1 MRWPISALSSVPA
14 RNWQRR
20 DDAWKELKMTRI
32 IRADNIGSLL
42 RPPELL
48 AARATLREGRI
59 DPDAVREIEDRS
71 ILKALAMQQAAGV
84 DVYTDGEY
92 RRDIFTADITKA
104 MDGLV
109 PGKPVVKFEWRGKGK
124 ELAEESK
131 EGNLQYIVGAK
142 LKRKGRFTPN
152 EAPFLKQHAPGPFKV
167 CTPAAMQH
175 AIMRYRP
182 GVTDQFYP
190 TVHDM
195 LQDVATIMRE
205 EVQALIDE
213 GASYVQLDAPSY
225 SNFFDRS
232 RREVLR
238 QAGIDL
244 DEALDAAIAADN
256 AMIAN
261 IKRGGH
267 VVIGIHFCRGNK
279 RSAWGAEG
287 SYEPIAEKAFG
298 SLKMDRF
305 LLEFDSDRAGGF
317 EPLRFVPKGKT
328 VVLGLVT
335 TKEPELESED
345 ELLRRIDRAA
355 EYIAPENLAVSTQC
369 GFASAAS
376 GNLISWDDMQR
387 KLELVAKIARGVW
400 G

>member
-1 MRWPISALSSVPA
+1 MAT
-14 RNWQRR
+14 QF
-20 DDAWKELKMTRI
+20 
-32 IRADNIGSLL
+32 RADNIGSLL

-48 AARATLREGRI
+48 EARTALREGRM
-59 DPDAVREIEDRS
+59 DPNQARGIEDRS

-84 DVYTDGEY
+84 EIFTDGEY

-109 PGKPVVKFEWRGKGK
+109 PGKPVVKFEWHGKGK
-124 ELAEESK
+124 ELAEASK
-131 EGNLQYIVGAK
+131 EGNLQYIVGGK
-142 LKRKGRFTPN
+142 LTRKGRFTPN

-182 GVTDQFYP
+182 GVTDKFYR

-195 LQDVATIMRE
+195 LQDVASIMRE

-213 GASYVQLDAPSY
+213 GASYIQMDAPSY
-225 SNFFDRS
+225 SNFFDQS
-232 RREVLR
+232 RRELLK
-238 QAGIDL
+238 QSGINL
-244 DEALDAAIAADN
+244 DEALDAAVAADN

-261 IKRGGH
+261 IKH
-267 VVIGIHFCRGNK
+267 SESMVTGIHFCRGNK

-287 SYEPIAEKAFG
+287 SYEPIAEKAFA
-298 SLKMDRF
+298 SLKMDRY
-305 LLEFDSDRAGGF
+305 LLEFDSERAGGF

-328 VVLGLVT
+328 IVLGLIT
-335 TKEPELESED
+335 TKEPTLESED
-345 ELLRRIDRAA
+345 DLLRRVEHASKYVA
-355 EYIAPENLAVSTQC
+355 TEQLAVSTQC

-376 GNLISWDDMQR
+376 GNLLTWDDMR
-387 KLELVAKIARGVW
+387 PKLELVTKVARRVW

>member
-1 MRWPISALSSVPA
+1 MAIRF
-14 RNWQRR
+14 
-20 DDAWKELKMTRI
+20 
-32 IRADNIGSLL
+32 RADNIGSLL
-42 RPPELL
+42 RPEELL
-48 AARATLREGRI
+48 DARVALREGRMTEQE
-59 DPDAVREIEDRS
+59 ARGIEDRS
-71 ILKALAMQQAAGV
+71 ILKALEMQKAAGV
-84 DVYTDGEY
+84 QVFTDGEY

-124 ELAEESK
+124 DLAEESK
-131 EGNLQYIVGAK
+131 EGNLQYIVGGK
-142 LKRKGRFTPN
+142 LRKKGRFTPN

-182 GVTDQFYP
+182 GVTDKFYP

-195 LQDVATIMRE
+195 LQDVAAIMRD

-213 GASYVQLDAPSY
+213 GASYVQMDAPSY
-225 SNFFDRS
+225 SNFFDRN
-232 RREVLR
+232 RREVLK
-238 QAGIDL
+238 QNGINL

-256 AMIAN
+256 AMIEN
-261 IKRGGH
+261 VKRGED
-267 VVIGIHFCRGNK
+267 VVMGIHFCRGNK

-287 SYEPIAEKAFG
+287 SYEPIAEEAFG

-305 LLEFDSDRAGGF
+305 LLEFDSERAGGF

-328 VVLGLVT
+328 VVLGLIT
-335 TKEPELESED
+335 TKESQLESED
-345 ELLRRIDRAA
+345 EILRRIEQASQ
-355 EYIAPENLAVSTQC
+355 YVPVENLAVSRQC

-376 GNLISWDDMQR
+376 GNLISWDDMRR
-387 KLELVAKIARGVW
+387 KLELVAAVARRVW

>member
-1 MRWPISALSSVPA
+1 MV
-14 RNWQRR
+14 
-20 DDAWKELKMTRI
+20 TRF
-32 IRADNIGSLL
+32 RADNIGSLL

-48 AARATLREGRI
+48 QARAALREGRT
-59 DPDAVREIEDRS
+59 DENKVREIEDRS
-71 ILKALAMQQAAGV
+71 ILKALEMQKGAGV
-84 DVYTDGEY
+84 EIFTDGEY

-131 EGNLQYIVGAK
+131 EGNLQYIVGGK
-142 LKRKGRFTPN
+142 LRKKGRFTPN
-152 EAPFLKQHAPGPFKV
+152 EAPFLKQHAPGPFKI

-182 GVTDQFYP
+182 GVSDRFYS

-195 LQDVATIMRE
+195 LQDVAAIMRD

-213 GASYVQLDAPSY
+213 GASYIQMDAPSY

-232 RREVLR
+232 RRELLM
-238 QAGIDL
+238 QSGINL
-244 DEALDAAIAADN
+244 DEALYAAIAADN
-256 AMIAN
+256 AMIEN
-261 IKRGGH
+261 IRRGEDI
-267 VVIGIHFCRGNK
+267 VTGIHFCRGNK

-298 SLKMDRF
+298 SLNMDRY
-305 LLEFDSDRAGGF
+305 LLEFDSERAGGF

-335 TKEPELESED
+335 TKEPTQESVD
-345 ELLRRIDRAA
+345 ELLRRIEQASK
-355 EYIAPENLAVSTQC
+355 YVPMENLAVSTQC

-376 GNLISWDDMQR
+376 GNLISWDDMRR
-387 KLELVAKIARGVW
+387 KLELVAGIARRAW

>member
-1 MRWPISALSSVPA
+1 MAIRF
-14 RNWQRR
+14 
-20 DDAWKELKMTRI
+20 
-32 IRADNIGSLL
+32 RADNIGSLL
-42 RPPELL
+42 RPAELL
-48 AARATLREGRI
+48 EARVALREGRMTEQ
-59 DPDAVREIEDRS
+59 AARGIEDRS
-71 ILKALAMQQAAGV
+71 ILKALEMQKAAGV
-84 DVYTDGEY
+84 QVFTDGEY

-124 ELAEESK
+124 DLAEESK
-131 EGNLQYIVGAK
+131 EGNLQYIVGGK
-142 LKRKGRFTPN
+142 LRKKGRFTPN

-182 GVTDQFYP
+182 GVTDKFYP

-195 LQDVATIMRE
+195 LQDVAAIMRD

-213 GASYVQLDAPSY
+213 GASYVQMDAPSY
-225 SNFFDRS
+225 SNFFDRN
-232 RREVLR
+232 RREVLK
-238 QAGIDL
+238 QNGINL

-256 AMIAN
+256 AMIEN
-261 IKRGGH
+261 VKRGED
-267 VVIGIHFCRGNK
+267 VVMGIHFCRGNK

-287 SYEPIAEKAFG
+287 SYEPIAEEAFG

-305 LLEFDSDRAGGF
+305 LLEFDSERAGGF

-328 VVLGLVT
+328 VVLGLIT
-335 TKEPELESED
+335 TKESQLESED
-345 ELLRRIDRAA
+345 EILRRIEQASQ
-355 EYIAPENLAVSTQC
+355 YVPVENLAVSTQC

-376 GNLISWDDMQR
+376 GNLISWDDMRR
-387 KLELVAKIARGVW
+387 KLELVAAVARRVW

>member
-1 MRWPISALSSVPA
+1 MAT
-14 RNWQRR
+14 QF
-20 DDAWKELKMTRI
+20 
-32 IRADNIGSLL
+32 RADNLGSLL

-48 AARATLREGRI
+48 EARAALRQGRI
-59 DPDAVREIEDRS
+59 DPNQAREIEDRS
-71 ILKALAMQQAAGV
+71 ILKALAMQKAAGV
-84 DVYTDGEY
+84 QIFTDGEY

-131 EGNLQYIVGAK
+131 EGNLQYIVGGK
-142 LKRKGRFTPN
+142 LTKKGRFTPN

-182 GVTDQFYP
+182 GVTDKFYP

-195 LQDVATIMRE
+195 LQDVATIMGE

-213 GASYVQLDAPSY
+213 GASYIQLDAPSY
-225 SNFFDRS
+225 SNFFDQN
-232 RREVLR
+232 RRELLK
-238 QAGIDL
+238 QSGINL

-261 IKRGGH
+261 IKRGEDT
-267 VVIGIHFCRGNK
+267 VTGIHFCRGNK

-317 EPLRFVPKGKT
+317 DPLRFVPKGKT

-335 TKEPELESED
+335 TKEPPLESEG
-345 ELLRRIDRAA
+345 ELLRRFEQASK
-355 EYIAPENLAVSTQC
+355 YGPMENLAVSTQC

-387 KLELVAKIARGVW
+387 KLELVAETARKI
-400 G
+400 

>member
-1 MRWPISALSSVPA
+1 MA
-14 RNWQRR
+14 
-20 DDAWKELKMTRI
+20 TRF
-32 IRADNIGSLL
+32 RADNIGSLL
-42 RPPELL
+42 RPPDLL
-48 AARATLREGRI
+48 QARAALREGSM
-59 DPDAVREIEDRS
+59 DAKQVREIEDRA
-71 ILKALAMQQAAGV
+71 ILTALDMQKAAGV
-84 DVYTDGEY
+84 QIFTDGEY
-92 RRDIFTADITKA
+92 RRDIFTADLTLA

-109 PGKPVVKFEWRGKGK
+109 PGKPLIKFEWRGQGK
-124 ELAEESK
+124 ELAEQSQ
-131 EGNLQYIVGAK
+131 EGNLQYVVGGK
-142 LKRKGRFTPN
+142 LRRKGRFTPN
-152 EAPFLKQHAPGPFKV
+152 EAPFLRQHAPGPFKI

-195 LQDVATIMRE
+195 LQDVAAIMRE

-232 RREVLR
+232 RRELLQ

-244 DEALDAAIAADN
+244 NEALNAALAADN
-256 AMIAN
+256 AMIDGV
-261 IKRGGH
+261 KRSSDT
-267 VVIGIHFCRGNK
+267 VVGIHFCRGNK

-305 LLEFDSDRAGGF
+305 LLEFDSERAGGF
-317 EPLRFVPKGKT
+317 EPLRFVPRGKT
-328 VVLGLVT
+328 VVLGLIT
-335 TKEPELESED
+335 TKTPRLENED
-345 ELLRRIDRAA
+345 ELLRKVDQAA
-355 EYIAPENLAVSTQC
+355 QFIAPENLAVSTQC

-376 GNLISWDDMQR
+376 GNLISWDDMRR
-387 KLELVAKIARGVW
+387 KLELVARVARRAW

>member
-1 MRWPISALSSVPA
+1 
-14 RNWQRR
+14 
-20 DDAWKELKMTRI
+20 MTTRF
-32 IRADNIGSLL
+32 RADNIGSLL

-48 AARATLREGRI
+48 QGRAALREGRV
-59 DPDAVREIEDRS
+59 DENQVREIADRS
-71 ILKALAMQQAAGV
+71 ILKALAMQKAAGV
-84 DVYTDGEY
+84 QVFTDGEY

-124 ELAEESK
+124 ELAEESR
-131 EGNLQYIVGAK
+131 EGNLQYIVGGK
-142 LKRKGRFTPN
+142 LRKKGRFTPN

-175 AIMRYRP
+175 AIMRYLP
-182 GVTDQFYP
+182 GVTDKFYP

-195 LQDVATIMRE
+195 LQDVAAIMRE

-232 RREVLR
+232 RRDVLR
-238 QAGIDL
+238 QAGINL
-244 DEALDAAIAADN
+244 EAALDAAIAADN
-256 AMIAN
+256 AMIAG
-261 IKRGGH
+261 IKRNPE

-298 SLKMDRF
+298 TLHMDRY

-317 EPLRFVPKGKT
+317 EPLRFVPKGKI

-335 TKEPELESED
+335 TKEPKLESED
-345 ELLRRIDRAA
+345 ELLQRIESASKYVPA
-355 EYIAPENLAVSTQC
+355 EYLAVSTQC

-387 KLELVAKIARGVW
+387 KLELVAKVARRAWGVI
-400 G
+400 

>member
-1 MRWPISALSSVPA
+1 M
-14 RNWQRR
+14 
-20 DDAWKELKMTRI
+20 DAKQ
-32 IRADNIGSLL
+32 
-42 RPPELL
+42 
-48 AARATLREGRI
+48 
-59 DPDAVREIEDRS
+59 VREIEDRA
-71 ILKALAMQQAAGV
+71 ILTALDMQKAAGV
-84 DVYTDGEY
+84 QIFTDGEY
-92 RRDIFTADITKA
+92 RRDIFTADLTLA

-109 PGKPVVKFEWRGKGK
+109 PGKPLIKFEWRGQGK
-124 ELAEESK
+124 ELAEQSQ
-131 EGNLQYIVGAK
+131 EGNLQYVVGGK
-142 LKRKGRFTPN
+142 LRRKGRFTPN
-152 EAPFLKQHAPGPFKV
+152 EAPFLRQHAPGPFKI

-195 LQDVATIMRE
+195 LQDVAAIMRE

-232 RREVLR
+232 RRELLQ

-244 DEALDAAIAADN
+244 NEALNAALAADN
-256 AMIAN
+256 AMIDGV
-261 IKRGGH
+261 KRSSDT
-267 VVIGIHFCRGNK
+267 VVGIHFCRGNK

-305 LLEFDSDRAGGF
+305 LLEFDSERAGGF
-317 EPLRFVPKGKT
+317 EPLRFVPRGKT
-328 VVLGLVT
+328 VVLGLIT
-335 TKEPELESED
+335 TKTPRLENED
-345 ELLRRIDRAA
+345 ELLRKVDQAA
-355 EYIAPENLAVSTQC
+355 QFIAPENLAVSTQC

-376 GNLISWDDMQR
+376 GNLISWDDMRR
-387 KLELVAKIARGVW
+387 KLELVARVARRAW

>member
-1 MRWPISALSSVPA
+1 LEMQKSS
-14 RNWQRR
+14 
-20 DDAWKELKMTRI
+20 
-32 IRADNIGSLL
+32 
-42 RPPELL
+42 
-48 AARATLREGRI
+48 
-59 DPDAVREIEDRS
+59 
-71 ILKALAMQQAAGV
+71 GV
-84 DVYTDGEY
+84 DVFTDGEY

-109 PGKPVVKFEWRGKGK
+109 PGKPVVKFEWRGRGK
-124 ELAEESK
+124 ELAAESK

-142 LKRKGRFTPN
+142 LTRKGRFTPN

-182 GVTDQFYP
+182 GVSDKFYP

-195 LQDVATIMRE
+195 LQDVAAIMRQE
-205 EVQALIDE
+205 LQALIDE

-225 SNFFDRS
+225 SNFFDQS
-232 RREVLR
+232 RRAVLT
-238 QAGIDL
+238 QNGIDL
-244 DEALDAAIAADN
+244 AEALDAAIAADN
-256 AMIAN
+256 AMIDG
-261 IKRGGH
+261 IKGNPDT
-267 VVIGIHFCRGNK
+267 VAIGIHFCRGNK

-287 SYEPIAEKAFG
+287 GYEPIAEKAFG
-298 SLKMDRF
+298 SLKMDRY

-328 VVLGLVT
+328 VVLGLIT

-345 ELLRRIDRAA
+345 ELMRRIEQAQKYVA
-355 EYIAPENLAVSTQC
+355 VENLALSTQC

-376 GNLISWDDMQR
+376 GNLITWDDMQR
-387 KLELVAKIARGVW
+387 KLELVAKLARRVW